1 MKCYNKCIESRRA
14 SPQELFPGAM
24 PFYRT
29 EGVYMNRNVKT
40 ACLLLAVLLLLT
52 GCAAPPGDE
61 GSPAPGVS
69 LTALQYE
76 IENIAVDFSRMWYF
90 QQIEQQTGVH
100 VDFREVKDSEWSSSV
115 GLAFAKGQ
123 MPDMILRG
131 SLDVEEYGVT
141 RHLLVPLDEYIE
153 KGFLPNY
160 AARMDQAGLRE
171 QLTASDGHIY
181 QLGFLI
187 SQGVNTNGHFFINQ
201 SWLDRLNLS
210 MPETVE
216 QLTDVLRRFRDGDPN
231 GNGLQDE
238 LPLEFTFDDN
248 TTGIYNLFSF
258 FGLPLNEDYVYVDK
272 AGKVHFAP
280 EEDAFFD
287 TLSWLY
293 QLYEEK
299 LLDIDFISQGSSIW
313 AAKVNEGNTGMF
325 SYWRLQNTALN
336 PGVAGNYR
344 IMLPVHAEGVSACLP
359 RNMDIIEFGAALTTD
374 NRNIEASLRWL
385 DAQFETENMLVSQ
398 NGPAGDTL
406 LRREDGRYEVSY
418 VPPDNELYQSVPVI
432 CGQFFAPA
440 NYYASVYVPAAH
452 RLEKSAYCELYEQA
466 GVLEPVSGKILTTVA
481 PKTTAESAETTRLKA
496 KLKSLVDA
504 EIVSMVTQGVT
515 EEGRAAFRE
524 KLQAGGSRDY
534 RRVYQQIYDRWEEK

>member
-1 MKCYNKCIESRRA
+1 
-14 SPQELFPGAM
+14 
-24 PFYRT
+24 
-29 EGVYMNRNVKT
+29 MNRTVKT

-61 GSPAPGVS
+61 GSPTPGVS

-115 GLAFAKGQ
+115 GLAFAKGK

-210 MPETVE
+210 VPETVE
-216 QLTDVLRRFRDGDPN
+216 QLTEVLRRFRDGDPN

-258 FGLPLNEDYVYVDK
+258 FGLPLNEDYVYVDQ

-287 TLSWLY
+287 TLAWLH

-299 LLDIDFISQGSSIW
+299 LLDIDFISQG
-313 AAKVNEGNTGMF
+313 
-325 SYWRLQNTALN
+325 
-336 PGVAGNYR
+336 
-344 IMLPVHAEGVSACLP
+344 
-359 RNMDIIEFGAALTTD
+359 
-374 NRNIEASLRWL
+374 
-385 DAQFETENMLVSQ
+385 
-398 NGPAGDTL
+398 
-406 LRREDGRYEVSY
+406 
-418 VPPDNELYQSVPVI
+418 
-432 CGQFFAPA
+432 
-440 NYYASVYVPAAH
+440 
-452 RLEKSAYCELYEQA
+452 
-466 GVLEPVSGKILTTVA
+466 
-481 PKTTAESAETTRLKA
+481 
-496 KLKSLVDA
+496 
-504 EIVSMVTQGVT
+504 
-515 EEGRAAFRE
+515 
-524 KLQAGGSRDY
+524 
-534 RRVYQQIYDRWEEK
+534 

>member
-1 MKCYNKCIESRRA
+1 MK
-14 SPQELFPGAM
+14 
-24 PFYRT
+24 RT
-29 EGVYMNRNVKT
+29 VKII
-40 ACLLLAVLLLLT
+40 CLLAAALLLT
-52 GCAAPPGDE
+52 TGCSAPPRDE
-61 GSPAPGVS
+61 GSSAPVVS
-69 LTALQYE
+69 LSALQYE
-76 IENIAVDFSRMWYF
+76 IDNIAVDFSSMWYF

-100 VDFREVKDSEWSSSV
+100 VDFKEVKDSEWSSSV
-115 GLAFAKGQ
+115 GLAFAQGK

-153 KGFLPNY
+153 KGYLPNY

-187 SQGVNTNGHFFINQ
+187 SQDVNTNGHFFINKT
-201 SWLDRLNLS
+201 WLDRLSLPV
-210 MPETVE
+210 PETVE
-216 QLTDVLRRFRDGDPN
+216 QLTEVLRRFRAEDPN

-238 LPLEFTFDDN
+238 LPLEFTLDDN

-258 FGLPLNEDYVYVDK
+258 FGLPLNEDYVYADK
-272 AGKVHFAP
+272 SGQVHFAP
-280 EEDAFFD
+280 EEDAFFE
-287 TLSWLY
+287 TLSWLH
-293 QLYEEK
+293 QLYREK

-336 PGVAGNYR
+336 PNVAGNYE
-344 IMLPVHAEGVSACLP
+344 IMLPVHAESTAACLP

-374 NRNIEASLRWL
+374 NRDIEASLRWL

-398 NGPAGDTL
+398 NGPVGDTL

-440 NYYASVYVPAAH
+440 DYYASVYVPAAH
-452 RLEKSAYCELYEQA
+452 RLEKSAYCDLYEQA
-466 GVLEPVSGKILTTVA
+466 GVLEAVSCKLLTTVA
-481 PKTTAESAETTRLKA
+481 PKTTDQSAQASRLKA

-504 EIVSMVTQGVT
+504 GIVSMVTQGVT
-515 EEGRAAFRE
+515 DEGRAAFRE
-524 KLQAGGSRDY
+524 SLKAGGSVEY
-534 RRVYQQIYDRWEEK
+534 RQVYQQIYDRWKEK

>member
-1 MKCYNKCIESRRA
+1 MK
-14 SPQELFPGAM
+14 
-24 PFYRT
+24 RT
-29 EGVYMNRNVKT
+29 VQII
-40 ACLLLAVLLLLT
+40 CLLAAALLLMT
-52 GCAAPPGDE
+52 GCSVPPRDE
-61 GSPAPGVS
+61 GSSAPVVS
-69 LTALQYE
+69 LSALQYE
-76 IENIAVDFSRMWYF
+76 IDNIAVDFSSMWFF

-100 VDFREVKDSEWSSSV
+100 VDFKEVKDSEWSSSV
-115 GLAFAKGQ
+115 GLAFAQGK

-187 SQGVNTNGHFFINQ
+187 SQDVNTNGHFFINKT
-201 SWLDRLNLS
+201 WLDRLNLPV
-210 MPETVE
+210 PETVD
-216 QLTDVLRRFRDGDPN
+216 QLTEVLRRFRAEDPN

-238 LPLEFTFDDN
+238 IPLEFTLDDN

-258 FGLPLNEDYVYVDK
+258 FGLPLNEDYVYADK
-272 AGKVHFAP
+272 AGQVHFAP

-287 TLSWLY
+287 TLSWLH
-293 QLYEEK
+293 QLYQEK

-336 PGVAGNYR
+336 PNVAADYE
-344 IMLPVHAEGVSACLP
+344 IMLPVHAEGTAACLP

-374 NRNIEASLRWL
+374 NRDIEASLRWL

-398 NGPAGDTL
+398 NGPVGDTL
-406 LRREDGRYEVSY
+406 IRREDGRYEVSY
-418 VPPDNELYQSVPVI
+418 VPADNELYQSVPVI

-440 NYYASVYVPAAH
+440 DYYASVYVPAAH
-452 RLEKSAYCELYEQA
+452 RLEKAAYCDLYEQA
-466 GVLEPVSGKILTTVA
+466 GVLEPVSGKLLTTVA
-481 PKTTAESAETTRLKA
+481 PKTTAQSAETARLKA

-515 EEGRAAFRE
+515 DEARAAFCD
-524 KLQAGGSRDY
+524 KLKTGGSAEY
-534 RRVYQQIYDRWEEK
+534 RQVYQQIYDRWKEK

>member
-1 MKCYNKCIESRRA
+1 M
-14 SPQELFPGAM
+14 
-24 PFYRT
+24 
-29 EGVYMNRNVKT
+29 V
-40 ACLLLAVLLLLT
+40 LLLT
-52 GCAAPPGDE
+52 GCARETGKEAP
-61 GSPAPGVS
+61 SPSVS

-76 IENIAVDFSRMWYF
+76 IDNIAVDFSSMWYYR
-90 QQIEQQTGVH
+90 QIERETGVH
-100 VDFREVKDSEWSSSV
+100 VDFTEIKDSEWSSSV
-115 GLAFAKGQ
+115 SLAFARGK

-141 RHLLVPLDEYIE
+141 QHLLVPLDEYMDR
-153 KGFLPNY
+153 GFLPNY
-160 AARMDQAGLRE
+160 TERMDRAGLRE
-171 QLTASDGHIY
+171 QMTASDGHIY

-187 SQGVNTNGHFFINQ
+187 SQDVNTNGHFFINKT
-201 SWLDRLNLS
+201 WLDRLGLEV
-210 MPETVE
+210 PGTVDE
-216 QLTDVLRRFRDGDPN
+216 LTEVLRRFRKEDFN
-231 GNGLQDE
+231 GNGIRDE
-238 LPLEFTFDDN
+238 IPLEFTFDDN

-258 FGLPLNEDYVYVDK
+258 FGLPMNEDYVYVGQ
-272 AGKVHFAP
+272 AGQVHFAP
-280 EEDAFFD
+280 EKESFFE
-287 TLSWLY
+287 TLSWLH
-293 QLYEEK
+293 QLYLEG
-299 LLDIDFISQGSSIW
+299 LLDIDFISQGSTIW
-313 AAKVNEGNTGMF
+313 AEKVNEGNTGMF

-336 PGVAGNYR
+336 PAVAANYEV
-344 IMLPVHAEGVSACLP
+344 MLPVHAEGRQACLP
-359 RNMDIIEFGAALTTD
+359 RNMDIIEFGAALTRD
-374 NRNIEASLRWL
+374 NRDIESSLRWL

-440 NYYASVYVPAAH
+440 DYYASVYVPAAH

-504 EIVSMVTQGVT
+504 EIVAMVTQGVT
-515 EEGRAAFRE
+515 EENRTAFRE
-524 KLQAGGSRDY
+524 KLNAGGSSDY